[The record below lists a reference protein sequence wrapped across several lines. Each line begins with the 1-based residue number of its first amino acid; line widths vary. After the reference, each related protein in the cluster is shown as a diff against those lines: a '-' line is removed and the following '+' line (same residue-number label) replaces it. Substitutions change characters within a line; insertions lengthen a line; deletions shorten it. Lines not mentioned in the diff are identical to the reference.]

1 MISPLSLMSARFK
14 LRVICRI
21 LFLIFTTRLITVP
34 GRMSA
39 VSTLIP
45 ARLSFSFHIE
55 LVSHARAIFQ
65 RSLSHLR
72 FLRFLSFVLLSP
84 QFLNRF
90 QTHFI
95 FSRNRKGT
103 RSFSLLSVITRTTR
117 KHEEKRRDLDEIWK
131 MEEIIVE
138 KEHSTLQIVSREFRI
153 VQCILRNVKQGN
165 FATKTKLLSYP
176 YFSAR
181 ISLPRIKM

>member
-1 MISPLSLMSARFK
+1 MRRKMISPLSLMSARFK

-90 QTHFI
+90 QTLFSPGIEKELDHFPCCP
-95 FSRNRKGT
+95 
-103 RSFSLLSVITRTTR
+103 LLHEPRGNTR
-117 KHEEKRRDLDEIWK
+117 KSDAISMRFGRWKR
-131 MEEIIVE
+131 
-138 KEHSTLQIVSREFRI
+138 
-153 VQCILRNVKQGN
+153 
-165 FATKTKLLSYP
+165 
-176 YFSAR
+176 
-181 ISLPRIKM
+181 

>member
-55 LVSHARAIFQ
+55 LLSHARNFSTILIASSI
-65 RSLSHLR
+65 SSIP
-72 FLRFLSFVLLSP
+72 FLCVAFPSISEQVSD
-84 QFLNRF
+84 
-90 QTHFI
+90 FI

-138 KEHSTLQIVSREFRI
+138 KEHSNCFSRVSNCTMYFEKCETRKFCDENETFIVSVFFCSHI
-153 VQCILRNVKQGN
+153 V
-165 FATKTKLLSYP
+165 ATY
-176 YFSAR
+176 
-181 ISLPRIKM
+181 

>member
-1 MISPLSLMSARFK
+1 MLEQFFNDPYRIFDFFDSFPLCCPFPSISEQ
-14 LRVICRI
+14 
-21 LFLIFTTRLITVP
+21 
-34 GRMSA
+34 
-39 VSTLIP
+39 VSD
-45 ARLSFSFHIE
+45 
-55 LVSHARAIFQ
+55 
-65 RSLSHLR
+65 
-72 FLRFLSFVLLSP
+72 
-84 QFLNRF
+84 
-90 QTHFI
+90 FI

-165 FATKTKLLSYP
+165 FATKMKLLSYP